1 MVLQHLWIQQIFKK
15 VLTSSSSAVKNEY
28 DKTLK
33 ATKPMKDLDRN
44 LKKIRISLK
53 FLKTTPKVFSRDLN
67 NSSLIFIFP
76 SLIFRFLTYSGIQ
89 TIYAIVMLNIKYFI
103 ESLQSYLIS
112 PKAKWGRTAARRR
125 KEIKECLNN
134 VKQVFYY
141 TIGVAQ

>member
-1 MVLQHLWIQQIFKK
+1 
-15 VLTSSSSAVKNEY
+15 
-28 DKTLK
+28 
-33 ATKPMKDLDRN
+33 MKDLDRN

-141 TIGVAQ
+141 TIGVA